1 MRSSA
6 VSTRENLP
14 SSPRYLIF
22 HYRDVSKYAK
32 LLLIRMKRVL
42 EDYVQRR
49 EPLSRSR
56 TGAMYIAWNDA
67 IPNDHLESSVQEDEY

>member
-1 MRSSA
+1 
-6 VSTRENLP
+6 
-14 SSPRYLIF
+14 
-22 HYRDVSKYAK
+22 
-32 LLLIRMKRVL
+32 MKRVL